1 MNTELL
7 RQLEGCLQQLSE
19 LTRRITNNDEELIR
33 AALGGSLQVE
43 YLHGVEKSLTLLRE
57 VENQL
62 IRLRNEQEQLCV

>member
-33 AALGGSLQVE
+33 AALGGSLQEE

-62 IRLRNEQEQLCV
+62 IRLHNEQEQLCV